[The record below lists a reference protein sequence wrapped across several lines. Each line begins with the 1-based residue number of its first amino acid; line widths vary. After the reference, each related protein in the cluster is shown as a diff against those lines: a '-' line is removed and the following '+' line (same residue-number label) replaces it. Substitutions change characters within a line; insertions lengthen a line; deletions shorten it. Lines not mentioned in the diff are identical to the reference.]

1 LRRLLYRA
9 IDLRDQRRARS
20 IPFAVPPTAL
30 RFRVH
35 GDLALESFLET
46 GRQCCQDIRA
56 ALATVDRDINSFDRI
71 LDFGCGCGRTLL
83 WLAPWAERTELDG
96 TDIDRDA
103 ISWCRGSIRFARFA
117 VNDPLPPLPY
127 PEMSFDLV
135 YLISVFTHLTED
147 LQLLWLEELRRV
159 SRPGG
164 YVLVTLRG
172 SYYQDHL
179 SAEDR
184 AELARA
190 GFVFSQFPPHLRDMF
205 PEWYQTATHSEE
217 YVRRHYSPHFEV
229 LHHLPQALDGCQDIV
244 ILKRGSA

>member
-1 LRRLLYRA
+1 
-9 IDLRDQRRARS
+9 
-20 IPFAVPPTAL
+20 
-30 RFRVH
+30 
-35 GDLALESFLET
+35 
-46 GRQCCQDIRA
+46 
-56 ALATVDRDINSFDRI
+56 VDRDINSFDRI

-117 VNDPLPPLPY
+117 MNDPLPPLPY
-127 PEMSFDLV
+127 PEKSFDLV

-172 SYYQDHL
+172 SYYQG
-179 SAEDR
+179 S
-184 AELARA
+184 
-190 GFVFSQFPPHLRDMF
+190 S
-205 PEWYQTATHSEE
+205 
-217 YVRRHYSPHFEV
+217 VRRGSRRARESGIRFFAVSAPPAGHVPGVVPDGHAQRRVRPS
-229 LHHLPQALDGCQDIV
+229 AL
-244 ILKRGSA
+244 LAAF